1 MKVSVNDPQDPSAD
15 QTPEAT
21 PVTRE
26 SVEALVRRQLS
37 TALGG
42 RRGMVEAAIPTLVF
56 TAVFLTTKDLR
67 LALVISLAC
76 AVVALV
82 LRLVQRST
90 VQFVVNAL
98 FGIGIG
104 ALFAWRAAR
113 AGGDGNDQV
122 MAYFLPGILYNAVYA
137 VVLSFS
143 NIVRWPLVG
152 FMVGSVTGDAT
163 EWRKDRQLVKL
174 CSRLTWMLV
183 APCILRVVIQAPI
196 YLGGTSGSMDSD
208 LAVAMLGL
216 AKLILGWP
224 LQLAALGSMVWL
236 LSRDATPTEPEATPV
251 DPETSSDL

>member
-1 MKVSVNDPQDPSAD
+1 MNHPQNSSPD
-15 QTPEAT
+15 QTSGAT

-56 TAVFLTTKDLR
+56 TVVFLTTKDLQ
-67 LALVISLAC
+67 LALAVSLAC

-104 ALFAWRAAR
+104 ALFAWRAAK

-122 MAYFLPGILYNAVYA
+122 MAYFLPGILYNAAYA
-137 VVLSFS
+137 VILSLS

-163 EWRKDRQLVKL
+163 EWRKDPQLVQL

-183 APCILRVVIQAPI
+183 APCILRVLIQAPI
-196 YLGGTSGSMDSD
+196 YLGGTSGSLDAD
-208 LAVAMLGL
+208 LSVAMLGL
-216 AKLILGWP
+216 AKLVLGWP

-236 LSRDATPTEPEATPV
+236 LSRNATPV
-251 DPETSSDL
+251 EQEASSDL